1 MAEEIT
7 LRKNF
12 WASTREYVSDVRAEM
27 KRVTWPGRQ
36 EIYGTTV
43 MVIATTFAFGF
54 YFWLCDSMFSYL
66 VKRVLDW
73 LGQKG

>member
-7 LRKNF
+7 LRKSF
-12 WASTREYVSDVRAEM
+12 WTRTRDYVTDVRAEM

-54 YFWLCDSMFSYL
+54 YFWFCDSVFSSL
-66 VKRVLDW
+66 VRRVLAW
-73 LGQKG
+73 MAHNG